1 ISSSAPGFQSRVVC
15 VSSSGHRA
23 GGIHFDDINLE
34 APGAYDPWIAY
45 GQAKTANIYMANSI
59 ERHYGSKGVHGFSL
73 HPGGIWTPLQKHL
86 GEEQRAGWTNPV
98 VEAFMKSTEQ
108 GAATT

>member
-1 ISSSAPGFQSRVVC
+1 MAIQKLTKTIDGFEMQFGTNHLGHFLLFQLLKAALVSSSTPDFQSRVVC
-15 VSSSGHRA
+15 VSSTGHRA

-34 APGAYDPWIAY
+34 APGAYDRWVAY

-73 HPGGIWTPLQKHL
+73 HPGGI
-86 GEEQRAGWTNPV
+86 
-98 VEAFMKSTEQ
+98 
-108 GAATT
+108 